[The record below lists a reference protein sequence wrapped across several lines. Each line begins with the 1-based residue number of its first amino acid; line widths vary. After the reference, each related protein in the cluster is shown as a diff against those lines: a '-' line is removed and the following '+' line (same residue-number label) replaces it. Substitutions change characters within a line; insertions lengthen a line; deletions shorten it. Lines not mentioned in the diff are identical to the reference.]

1 MATPAIRL
9 AALVALI
16 ASVLAL
22 GAGAAEAASQGKPL
36 GEVDWDK
43 RLESAER
50 FAESRAG
57 SVSFSFR
64 GGGVHRGRDGDR
76 TYYSASVVKVML
88 MAVFLR
94 QARNRGL
101 SEDEKEMVRVMIRRS
116 DNEAASRIRDIV
128 GNESLE
134 DLADRVG
141 MRPFA
146 ASSSSWGLTQIC
158 SRDMALLMKG
168 IDTLV
173 PERHRVFGMTQLRRI
188 VPRQRW
194 GVPDVTGWRPYFKGG
209 WTPASEGGWR
219 VNQVALLR
227 GPDRQELAVAILSN
241 GQPSKGY
248 GIDTIRGVAKR
259 LIGPVTR

>member
-1 MATPAIRL
+1 MAAPAIRL
-9 AALVALI
+9 VSLFALI
-16 ASVLAL
+16 ASVVAL
-22 GAGAAEAASQGKPL
+22 GAGGAQAASPGKPL
-36 GEVDWDK
+36 AEVDWEK
-43 RLESAER
+43 RLRSAER

-64 GGGVHRGRDGDR
+64 GGGVHRGRNGDR

-88 MAVFLR
+88 MAAFLR
-94 QARNRGL
+94 RARDRGL
-101 SEDEKEMVRVMIRRS
+101 SDDEKEMVRVMIRRS

-128 GNESLE
+128 GNGSLE

-141 MRPFA
+141 MRHFA
-146 ASSSSWGLTQIC
+146 TSSSSWGLTQIC

-168 IDTLV
+168 IDELL

-194 GVPDVTGWRPYFKGG
+194 GIPDATGWRPYFKGG

-219 VNQVALLR
+219 INQVALLR
-227 GPDRQELAVAILSN
+227 GPDREELAVAILSN

-248 GIDTIRGVAKR
+248 GTDTIRGVAKR